1 MVSKR
6 NYLYNGVLYEGTITR
21 KRIRSLILRMD
32 AKGKTIRVS
41 APYGSKDKDIDA
53 FVTKHLPKL
62 LAKVSKYQQGD
73 EEGHH
78 YLFGQRLEVEFASAQ
93 EEAAYLKKMALPYLE
108 EKVRYYEGVMG
119 IAKPYKIRVRE
130 MKTRVGTNS
139 SKTHTLTFATSLFHY
154 SPEVIDS
161 VIVHELAHDRVR
173 NHGKSFYEVVY
184 RFDPDYKIHHR
195 KLSKHQYE

>member
-32 AKGKTIRVS
+32 VKAKTVRVS
-41 APYGSKDKDIDA
+41 APYSAKDKDIDA
-53 FVTKHLPKL
+53 FVTKHLPRL
-62 LAKVSKYQQGD
+62 LSRMSKYEESQD
-73 EEGHH
+73 EGHN
-78 YLFGQRLEVEFASAQ
+78 YLFGKRLDIEFPSEK

-119 IAKPYKIRVRE
+119 VAKPYKIRVRE
-130 MKTRVGTNS
+130 MKTRVGSNS

-154 SPEVIDS
+154 APEVIDS

-173 NHGKSFYEVVY
+173 NHGKSFYAVVY
-184 RFDPDYKIHHR
+184 RYDPDYKIHHR
-195 KLSKHQYE
+195 KLNKHQYE

>member
-32 AKGKTIRVS
+32 IKTSSLRIS
-41 APYGSKDKDIDA
+41 APNHVKDKDIDA

-62 LAKVSKYQQGD
+62 LAKMSSYEEKK

-78 YLFGQRLEVEFASAQ
+78 YLFGERHDLSFASNK
-93 EEAAYLKKMALPYLE
+93 EETDFLKKKGREYLL
-108 EKVRYYEGVMG
+108 EKVPYYEKMMG

-130 MKTRVGTNS
+130 MKTRVGSNS
-139 SKTHTLTFATSLFHY
+139 SKTHTLTFATTLFRY
-154 SPEVIDS
+154 APEVIDS
-161 VIVHELAHDRVR
+161 VIIHELAHDRVR

-195 KLSKHQYE
+195 KLNKHQYE